1 MTDAAPG
8 LFVADQPAE
17 QRPSQT
23 SSLYRLY
30 RPQSFDSDEL
40 VGQEHIVRTL
50 QNAIRRERVAHAYL
64 FCGPR
69 GTGKTTTARILAKA
83 VNCLDPDPAKR
94 PCNVCAAC
102 VAINTGATSDVIEI
116 DAASNRGIDDIRDLR
131 ERVLFAPTQL
141 KTKFYII
148 DEAHQITGAAANAFL
163 KTLEEPPQHVKF
175 VLATTDPEEL
185 LPTIVS
191 RCQRFDFRRLSVADS
206 ARRIR
211 TVADREAIKIDDGAV
226 ELLGE
231 LGRGSLRDALGMLDQ
246 LASFDRAGDVAGERA
261 VSVDDVRGL
270 LGVSRSETVIR
281 VATAIA
287 DRDASQALTQV
298 NQVVSD
304 GLDPRQLNR
313 ELAGVI
319 RELLQR
325 RAGARLPPSAVLD
338 ALAERFTL
346 QQLLDIGK
354 IFSESDSRM
363 RHAVIPQM
371 PLELSLVEAILGLGT
386 AAANGQTSPPYDAPI
401 DQPDDSRAVAEGPR
415 PRPSLRDAVRQR
427 PPGGDAGEPTTPAG
441 GISAS
446 HASNSA
452 PSRRPASSSPP
463 ASVAAAPAGKGDGVS
478 LEWLVE
484 EWPRIRND
492 VKAVDRRVEALLSQA
507 DPHAVIDDLV
517 VLSAPYQFH
526 RDQLNKDDKRVV
538 VEDVVSRRAGGRRYR
553 MTCIDRNDGI
563 ASLGGGAPVARP
575 APEAAPTPW
584 SSDPTEIDRLEP
596 ETPATAPSLS
606 LDEQRIRAAASIFD
620 AEVIDEST
628 DPASRPASQPE

>member
-1 MTDAAPG
+1 MTTPTQG
-8 LFVADQPAE
+8 LFGADDPPAE
-17 QRPSQT
+17 QRPAQT

-40 VGQEHIVRTL
+40 VGQEHVVRTL

-83 VNCLDPDPAKR
+83 VNCLDADPAKR

-102 VAINTGATSDVIEI
+102 VAINTGATTDVIEI

-131 ERVLFAPTQL
+131 ERVMFAPTQL

-163 KTLEEPPQHVKF
+163 KTLEEPPPHVKF

-211 TVADREAIKIDDGAV
+211 TVANSEGIAIDDGAV

-246 LASFDRAGDVAGERA
+246 LANFERAGAAPDDRT

-281 VATAIA
+281 VATALA
-287 DRDASQALTQV
+287 DRDASAALTQV
-298 NQVVSD
+298 NAVVGD

-313 ELAGVI
+313 ELATVL

-325 RAGARLPPSAVLD
+325 RAGARLPANPELD
-338 ALAERFTL
+338 PLAERFTL
-346 QQLLDIGK
+346 QQLLDVGK
-354 IFSESDSRM
+354 IFAESDARM
-363 RHAVIPQM
+363 RNAVIPQM
-371 PLELSLVEAILGLGT
+371 PLELSLVEAILTLG
-386 AAANGQTSPPYDAPI
+386 API
-401 DQPDDSRAVAEGPR
+401 GTEQPARPYEEPRNQPTDPRAVEEVPR
-415 PRPSLRDAVRQR
+415 PRPSLRDSVRQR
-427 PPGGDAGEPTTPAG
+427 SPAGEAPAVP
-441 GISAS
+441 IA
-446 HASNSA
+446 AA
-452 PSRRPASSSPP
+452 PLTAEATATSQRPASSASRPSPP
-463 ASVAAAPAGKGDGVS
+463 VAPSTGPTSSGDGIS
-478 LEWLVE
+478 LEWLVD

-507 DPHAVIDDLV
+507 DPHAVVDDLV

-526 RDQLNKDDKRVV
+526 RDQLNKDDKRGV

-553 MTCIDRNDGI
+553 MTCIDRNEGI
-563 ASLGGGAPVARP
+563 GSIGTSPTVPAASATPPRIVAD
-575 APEAAPTPW
+575 PEPEEIPAAPTAP
-584 SSDPTEIDRLEP
+584 
-596 ETPATAPSLS
+596 PSLS

-620 AEVIDEST
+620 AEVIDE
-628 DPASRPASQPE
+628 